1 MEDIDAA
8 IQVMLYEG
16 KSKNST
22 NQVNNSNRFQQ
33 TVLLIFFFSF
43 VFPGFNSLAKVL
55 NLHKKLLANRKDK

>member
-33 TVLLIFFFSF
+33 TVLLIFFFLSF
-43 VFPGFNSLAKVL
+43 AEFSEPTE
-55 NLHKKLLANRKDK
+55 RKRATK

>member
-33 TVLLIFFFSF
+33 TVLLIFFFLSF
-43 VFPGFNSLAKVL
+43 AELSEPTE
-55 NLHKKLLANRKDK
+55 RKRATK